1 MDEALEVEL
10 TAKDERDVQKSL
22 DKVRKQLEDDST
34 LSDNDREVLLVS
46 IEKSIRLA
54 KRLAKKK
61 FTPKKYRK
69 PEWKYPEKH

>member
-22 DKVRKQLEDDST
+22 NKVRKQLDDDPT
-34 LSDNDREVLLVS
+34 LSDNDREVLLAS
-46 IEKSIRLA
+46 IENSIRMA

-61 FTPKKYRK
+61 FTPKKYRR
-69 PEWKYPEKH
+69 PEWKYEDER